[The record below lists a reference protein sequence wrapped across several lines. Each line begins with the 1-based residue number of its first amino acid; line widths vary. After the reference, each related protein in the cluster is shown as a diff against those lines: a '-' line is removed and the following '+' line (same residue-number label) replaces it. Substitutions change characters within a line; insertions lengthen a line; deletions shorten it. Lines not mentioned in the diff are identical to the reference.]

1 MLEKNQL
8 IMYKYKSISDYY
20 QEADR
25 MFPVTSLI
33 SLTYQEFG
41 QMLDSSGEQL
51 YRKIMLALG
60 VETDK
65 DLAHKLGI
73 SEQAVNNAKRHGKI
87 PDRWLLFA
95 VCHAGFPLPF
105 LLSLSDRELGRV
117 FTDQSR
123 YAFKL
128 VPIISSLQD
137 LSQENYVE
145 HATSYLAQRKYELQ
159 KAGAAEDELVALVMA
174 EHALEP
180 TIKPG
185 DSVIISLTQ
194 RQFAQGGIF
203 VVDLDGTLLLCR
215 LNKLPGRFHIAFDNP
230 HVKDFETEAVDIR
243 GRVLWISQ
251 AV

>member
-1 MLEKNQL
+1 
-8 IMYKYKSISDYY
+8 
-20 QEADR
+20 
-25 MFPVTSLI
+25 MFRLTSLI

-41 QMLDSSGEQL
+41 QLLDASGDQL

-65 DLAHKLGI
+65 ELAHKLGI

-87 PDRWLLFA
+87 PDRWLMFA
-95 VCHAGFPLPF
+95 VCHSGFALPL
-105 LLSLSDRELGRV
+105 LMSLTDREMGRVLSD
-117 FTDQSR
+117 QSH

-128 VPIISSLQD
+128 VPIMGSLQD
-137 LSQENYVE
+137 LSAEDYLQ
-145 HATSYLAQRKYELQ
+145 HATSYLAQQKYELH
-159 KAGAAEDELVALVMA
+159 KAGAAKDELVALVMA

-185 DSVIISLTQ
+185 DTVIISLTQ

-203 VVDLDGTLLLCR
+203 VVNLDGTLLLCR
-215 LNKLPGRFHIAFDNP
+215 LNKLPGRFRIAFDNP
-230 HVKDFETEAVDIR
+230 HVKDFESEAVDIR

>member
-1 MLEKNQL
+1 
-8 IMYKYKSISDYY
+8 
-20 QEADR
+20 
-25 MFPVTSLI
+25 MFRLTSLI

-41 QMLDSSGEQL
+41 QMLDTSGEQL

-65 DLAHKLGI
+65 ELAQKLGI

-87 PDRWLLFA
+87 PDRWLMYA
-95 VCHAGFPLPF
+95 VCHSGFALPL
-105 LLSLSDRELGRV
+105 LLTLTDRELGRAL
-117 FTDQSR
+117 TDQSR

-128 VPIISSLQD
+128 VPVIKSLQD
-137 LSQENYVE
+137 LSDENYGQ
-145 HATSYLAQRKYELQ
+145 HTTSYLAQQKYELH
-159 KAGAAEDELVALVMA
+159 KAGAEKDELVALVMA

-185 DSVIISLTQ
+185 DTVIISLTQ

-203 VVDLDGTLLLCR
+203 VVNLDGTQLLCR
-215 LNKLPGRFHIAFDNP
+215 LNKLPGRFRIAFDNP
-230 HVKDFETEAVDIR
+230 HVKDFETEEVDIR